1 MTTPKVRM
9 PKGLDYQGKKL
20 WQELTEVYD
29 LSVDPHKRRILY
41 DACKTADLI
50 DTLDKAMSGQS
61 LTVRGSMGQQVIN
74 PLIAQA
80 QSGRVMLAQLLS
92 RLNLA
97 EAGEDD
103 YETN

>member
-1 MTTPKVRM
+1 MATQRVRM
-9 PKGLDYQGKKL
+9 PNGLGYQGKKL
-20 WQELTEVYD
+20 WQEVTGVYD

-50 DTLDKAMSGQS
+50 DTLDKAMTGQS

-74 PLIAQA
+74 PLVAQA
-80 QSGRVMLAQLLS
+80 QSGRVMLAQLLA

-103 YETN
+103 ETY